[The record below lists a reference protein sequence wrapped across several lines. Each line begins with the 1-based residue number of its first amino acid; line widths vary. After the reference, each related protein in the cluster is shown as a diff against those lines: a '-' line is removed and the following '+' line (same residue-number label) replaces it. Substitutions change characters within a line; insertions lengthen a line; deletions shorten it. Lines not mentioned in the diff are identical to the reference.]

1 MKNQTEGKY
10 IMKNRQIKNGKW
22 MKAFSMLLAA
32 QLAFTTVGAPVY
44 ATGIETETV
53 AETENETETAA
64 ETQVETE
71 IESEIVKETE
81 AKTEIETAKETKAET
96 RGRNENCKRGKIE
109 DGSRI

>member
-32 QLAFTTVGAPVY
+32 QLVFTTAGAPVY

-53 AETENETETAA
+53 AEK
-64 ETQVETE
+64 Q
-71 IESEIVKETE
+71 
-81 AKTEIETAKETKAET
+81 
-96 RGRNENCKRGKIE
+96 KRKLKLQKKPK
-109 DGSRI
+109 RRQRQKRKL